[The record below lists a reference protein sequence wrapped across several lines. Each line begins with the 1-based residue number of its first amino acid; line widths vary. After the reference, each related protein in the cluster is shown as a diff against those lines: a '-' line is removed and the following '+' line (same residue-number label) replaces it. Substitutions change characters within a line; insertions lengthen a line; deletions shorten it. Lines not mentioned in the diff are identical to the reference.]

1 MTSYIF
7 ILLILI
13 PLCSMGITALVP
25 RKRESLITAIA
36 TVGVWTDVLLY
47 LYILY
52 QWVRD
57 GFRPLA
63 VSSGSFTLSPQYT
76 FGFDWYFDA
85 ISAVFF
91 GLTCII
97 TLLIFSFSKY
107 YIHRDPGFSR
117 YFGTILLFFVGL
129 ALVILS
135 GNFDV
140 LFLGWEWIGISSFL
154 LIGYYRDRF
163 LPVRNALKVFS
174 LYRIADVLMVVAI
187 WLAHH
192 VFFHAGGFSQ
202 FPEIVSAQGNEFV
215 VIGFLFLLIAMV
227 KSAQFPFSYWLP
239 RAMEGPT
246 SSSAIFYGALSV
258 HMGLFVLLRTYPLWE
273 GSMVLRVSIALVGI
287 LTALVATAITRVQ
300 SSIKTQISYASITQI
315 GIMFVEVAA
324 GLPWLV
330 LLHMVS
336 NAFLRTYQLL
346 ISPSIAGYLV
356 HDQFYYF
363 MPPGKTIP
371 HTFIGRLRA
380 TIFVLSIKEWDMNAT
395 MTRYVWKPLK
405 DIGRMVSFLDTIPSG
420 MIALMLALATASIV
434 ALEML
439 SVSVLPVAAYIAI
452 VMSILFFIR
461 AYSTKHAPKTSWNL
475 IMLGHLFV
483 MLFYSFATDST
494 WNYMLLYSTGI
505 FAAFGVGHLFLKHL
519 ESRGET
525 ALLADYHGHSYEYP
539 RIAFVFFIVCLG
551 FMSFPVTPSFLGQD
565 ILLST
570 ISVENAVLVWL
581 FGIAYLLTGISI
593 MRLYSKVFL
602 GPHKKRYH
610 EIANKSA

>member
-1 MTSYIF
+1 MTPHLF
-7 ILLILI
+7 VLLILI
-13 PLCSMGITALVP
+13 PLFSMGVMAIAH
-25 RKRESLITAIA
+25 RKRESLVTAIA
-36 TVGVWTDVLLY
+36 TIGVWADVFLY
-47 LYILY
+47 LLILY
-52 QWVRD
+52 QWILG
-57 GFRPLA
+57 GFAPIAL
-63 VSSGSFTLSPQYT
+63 SSGSLILSPQYT
-76 FGFDWYFDA
+76 YRFDWYFDT

-91 GLTCII
+91 GLTCVI

-107 YIHRDPGFSR
+107 YMHRDPGFSR
-117 YFGTILLFFVGL
+117 YFSTILLFFVGL
-129 ALVILS
+129 TLVILS

-174 LYRIADVLMVVAI
+174 LYRIADVFMVIAI
-187 WLAHH
+187 WMAHH
-192 VFFHAGGFSQ
+192 LFRHEGGFSQ
-202 FPEIVSAQGNEFV
+202 FSHIAANIGNDFAV
-215 VIGFLFLLIAMV
+215 LGFFFLIIAMV

-273 GSMVLRVSIALVGI
+273 GSVVLRISIAGVGL
-287 LTALVATAITRVQ
+287 LTALVASAITRVQ

-315 GIMFVEVAA
+315 GIMFVEIAA
-324 GLPWLV
+324 GLHWLV
-330 LLHMVS
+330 LIHMVS
-336 NAFLRTYQLL
+336 NAFLRMYQLL

-363 MPPGKTIP
+363 VPPRTSIPKT
-371 HTFIGRLRA
+371 FMGRLRA
-380 TIFVLSIKEWDMNAT
+380 TIFVLSIKEWDMNAI

-405 DIGRMVSFLDTIPSG
+405 DIGRILSFLDTISRG
-420 MIALMLALATASIV
+420 VIAFVLVFTTAGIIALEAFTI
-434 ALEML
+434 
-439 SVSVLPVAAYIAI
+439 SVSPIAAYAAI
-452 VMSILFFIR
+452 VMSILVFIR
-461 AYSTKHAPKTSWNL
+461 AYSTKHSPKMCWNL

-494 WNYMLLYSTGI
+494 WHYMVLYGIGI
-505 FAAFGVGHLFLKHL
+505 FAAFGAGHLCLTHL

-525 ALLADYHGHSYEYP
+525 AFLVDYHGHSYEYP
-539 RIAFVFFIVCLG
+539 RLALVFFIVCLG
-551 FMSFPVTPSFLGQD
+551 FMSFPITPSFLGQD

-570 ISVENAVLVWL
+570 ILMGNALLIAL
-581 FGIAYLLTGISI
+581 FGVAYLLTGICI
-593 MRLYSKVFL
+593 MRLYSKVFF